1 VPIGEDDDRT
11 AETGGVHSGSDCG
24 DERYRQLVEAAHDWV
39 WEVDASGVYTFAGPQ
54 VRDLLGYAPD
64 EIIGKRPFDLMP
76 PAEASRVQ
84 ALFSSISAKRE
95 SFRAL
100 ENVNL
105 HRGGRIVVL
114 ETNGVPFFDDAGRFC
129 GYRGMDRDI
138 TERVAAQEALRLS
151 EERFAKAFHAS
162 PDSININRLRDGVYV
177 DVNPGFEALTGY
189 RREEVIG
196 RSSLDIELWADP
208 EDRKRLVDGLRRD
221 GFVDSLEALF
231 RLRNGALRLGLMS
244 ARVMTLGGEPHILS
258 VTRDIHDRKQAEQAI
273 QVSEL
278 RFRRITE
285 SMSDLVAEADRDAR
299 FRYVSPSFETV
310 LGLVP
315 ESLVGTGAFERIH
328 PDDVNGVLDVYS
340 RALTEG
346 IARDVEYRYRH
357 ADGRW
362 VWLQTAGRILTNAV
376 GEPDGFVVASRDIS
390 DRKQAEAEK
399 DALQAQLIHAQKMES
414 VGRLAGGVAH
424 DFNNMLSVIMG
435 HVELAL
441 SEIDPALPVHADLR
455 EIQKAAGRSADLT
468 RQLLG
473 FARKQTV
480 ARRVVDLNET
490 VENALQMLRRMIG
503 ESIDIVWHRAEG
515 RLLVNA
521 DPTQID
527 QILAN
532 LCVNARDAIAGT
544 GAVTIETR
552 RVSVDAALCADRP
565 AFAAG
570 DYASFSVRDDGP
582 GMDRETLARL
592 FEPYFTTKGI
602 GQGTGLGLATVYG
615 IVKQNG
621 GFVDVASE
629 PGQGADFTVYLPSFG
644 ADMAPNAVG
653 AQAMPTAPVS
663 PKDRDAHETILLV
676 EDEAAIL
683 KLARRILEANG
694 YAVLPAS
701 TPGAALRFAAQ
712 HPATIDLLITD
723 VVMPEMNGKELAERL
738 RERYP
743 RLVCLF
749 MSGYPAD
756 IIGRHGVIDAS
767 ERFLPKPF
775 SVGDLVSKVRDALG
789 GDDIDR

>member
-1 VPIGEDDDRT
+1 VPIGGDDDRNP
-11 AETGGVHSGSDCG
+11 EPGGVHSGG
-24 DERYRQLVEAAHDWV
+24 DRGRERYRQLVEAAHDWV

-54 VRDLLGYAPD
+54 VRALLGYAP
-64 EIIGKRPFDLMP
+64 EELIGKRPFDLMP
-76 PAEASRVQ
+76 PAEAARVE

-95 SFRAL
+95 PFKAL

-105 HRGGRIVVL
+105 HRDGRLVVL
-114 ETNGVPFFDDAGRFC
+114 ETNGIPFFDADGRFC

-162 PDSININRLRDGVYV
+162 PDSININRLRDGLYV

-189 RREEVIG
+189 RREDVLG
-196 RSSLDIELWADP
+196 RSSLDIDIWAHP
-208 EDRKRLVDGLRRD
+208 EDRQRLVDALRRD
-221 GFVDSLEALF
+221 GFVDGFEAFF
-231 RLRNGALRLGLMS
+231 RLRTGAARLGAMS
-244 ARVMTLGGEPHILS
+244 ARVITLGGEPHILS
-258 VTRDIHDRKQAEQAI
+258 VTRDVHDRKQAEQAI
-273 QVSEL
+273 QASEL

-310 LGLVP
+310 LGLAP
-315 ESLVGTGAFERIH
+315 ESLLGTRVFDRVH
-328 PDDVNGVLDVYS
+328 PDDVNSVLALYS
-340 RALTEG
+340 RGMTEG

-362 VWLQTAGRILTNAV
+362 IWLQTAGRILTNTV
-376 GEPDGFVVASRDIS
+376 GEADGFVVASRDIS

-399 DALQAQLIHAQKMES
+399 DALQVQLVHAQKMES

-424 DFNNMLSVIMG
+424 DFNNMLSVILG

-441 SEIDPALPVHADLR
+441 AELDPALPAHADLR
-455 EIQKAAGRSADLT
+455 EIQKAAARSADLT

-480 ARRVVDLNET
+480 APRVVDLNET
-490 VENALQMLRRMIG
+490 VESALQMLRRMIG

-544 GAVTIETR
+544 GTVNIETR
-552 RVSVDAALCADRP
+552 RASVDVAHCADRP
-565 AFAAG
+565 GFVAG
-570 DYASFSVRDDGP
+570 DYALLSVSDDGP
-582 GMDRETLARL
+582 GMDRDTLARL

-621 GFVDVASE
+621 GFVEVISE
-629 PGQGADFTVYLPSFG
+629 PDQGATFAVYLPWFG
-644 ADMAPNAVG
+644 GDAAATAVAAPAEPASAV
-653 AQAMPTAPVS
+653 
-663 PKDRDAHETILLV
+663 DRGHRETILLV

-694 YAVLPAS
+694 YGVLPAS
-701 TPGAALRFAAQ
+701 TPGAALRLAAQ
-712 HPATIDLLITD
+712 HPGTIDLLITD
-723 VVMPEMNGKELAERL
+723 VVMPGMNGKELAEKL

-743 RLVCLF
+743 RLGCLF

-756 IIGRHGVIDAS
+756 IIGRHGVIDAG

-775 SVGDLVSKVRDALG
+775 SVSDLVRTVRAAL
-789 GDDIDR
+789 RPAP